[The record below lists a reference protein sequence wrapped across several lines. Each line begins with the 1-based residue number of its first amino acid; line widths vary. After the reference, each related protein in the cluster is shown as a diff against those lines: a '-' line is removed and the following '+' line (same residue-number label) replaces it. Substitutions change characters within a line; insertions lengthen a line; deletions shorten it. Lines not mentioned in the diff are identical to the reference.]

1 MARKPIFSEPPMI
14 LTFKI
19 EQSDKNALK
28 SVCLRENRNTSEVIR
43 DLIQGYIA
51 NAA

>member
-1 MARKPIFSEPPMI
+1 MARKPVFSKPPTI
-14 LTFKI
+14 LTLKI
-19 EQSDKNALK
+19 EHEDKESLK
-28 SVCLRENRNTSEVIR
+28 SVCERENRNTSEVIR